1 MMRFIEM
8 LYADPLLK
16 FLVDTTMKSFVIFAV
31 AGLFAFCLRRKSAAV
46 RGFVWSLAIIGCLII
61 PLFSLVL
68 PKWELGILPEAP
80 VSIASIQLS
89 TKPVSSIPIAPI
101 PPQPNPV
108 TSQSGPLTT
117 LHWTDWIAIV
127 WAGAG
132 LFLFIRLIVGIV
144 AVWGISTG
152 SDDFSGQ
159 IEQLH
164 PGWNRQISVRL
175 STRITVPIVW
185 GFLRPVILLPVD
197 ANHWRTERLRAVL
210 LHELAHIERW
220 DWVVQ
225 TIAQVTCAVYWFNP
239 FVWFAA
245 RRMRIEA
252 EQACDD
258 QVLNAGYRSTDYA
271 QHLLDIVR
279 DVKTV
284 GSVSRAAVAITRSS
298 KIEGRLRTV
307 LAENLNRH
315 PVTKVTAGIG
325 LLVFICFA
333 VPMSAMHLAQ
343 AVNPE
348 ETLNQQ
354 IQEVSMSQSTPNED
368 RSHEITKPSQ
378 ADKNIEICTQ
388 NLVAIG
394 KAIEAYKKEHGDF
407 PEWLSDLH
415 PKHLADANT
424 LICPAD
430 EEGGKTIFPMNTD
443 PKMPVS
449 YGYQFHPEYREEKST
464 QREMYGDII
473 PLVRCRHHENED
485 FDCLNLSF
493 SSKIYKSSAVWEF
506 TPEEMYDSHEA
517 AITAFENAL
526 ARYPDD
532 RRFFDLYPL
541 LVRLHTKVGNEQS
554 ADTLIERLKSGMIPD
569 LDGYRTVFD
578 IFAGMEL
585 YEDMLEIFKESE
597 QQRPNEQPILARLA
611 YIYKKLGNI
620 ELAEVYY
627 RKSDPTYE
635 LWGKPVTDFSVTD
648 LDGSPISL
656 QDYRGKVVLLD
667 FWGVWCGFCIDE
679 MPNLKKIYATYKDQ
693 GFDIIGVS
701 LDDEE
706 SELRDYL
713 KENDIQW
720 RQIYSG
726 ERWKDDPLAQQY
738 EITGV
743 PEQWLIDRDGK
754 LITHKARGEDLERL
768 VLEALKDKSANQ

>member
-1 MMRFIEM
+1 MPHYPAVFARAPEVGTRYPTGSTRFNCIEPIVNK
-8 LYADPLLK
+8 AGI
-16 FLVDTTMKSFVIFAV
+16 VNTNRTDTASTQPRDQSE
-31 AGLFAFCLRRKSAAV
+31 
-46 RGFVWSLAIIGCLII
+46 WSSYCDALDRLDSN
-61 PLFSLVL
+61 SL
-68 PKWELGILPEAP
+68 GRC
-80 VSIASIQLS
+80 
-89 TKPVSSIPIAPI
+89 
-101 PPQPNPV
+101 
-108 TSQSGPLTT
+108 
-117 LHWTDWIAIV
+117 
-127 WAGAG
+127 G
-132 LFLFIRLIVGIV
+132 LFLFIRLIVGIG
-144 AVWGISTG
+144 AVWHLSAR
-152 SDDFSGQ
+152 SSNFSRAV
-159 IEQLH
+159 EQLRSN
-164 PGWNRQISVRL
+164 WNRRANVRL
-175 STRITVPIVW
+175 SNRITVPIVW

-258 QVLNAGYRSTDYA
+258 QVLDAGYRSTDYA

-368 RSHEITKPSQ
+368 RSDETTKPSQ
-378 ADKNIEICTQ
+378 ADKNIEICKQ
-388 NLVAIG
+388 HLVEIG
-394 KAIEAYKKEHGDF
+394 KVIQAYQKEHGDF

-569 LDGYRTVFD
+569 LDGYRMLFD
-578 IFAGMEL
+578 VLVRIER
-585 YEDMLEIFKESE
+585 YEEMLEIFKEAE
-597 QQRPNEQPILARLA
+597 QQHPDAEPILWRLA
-611 YIYKKLGNI
+611 HIYRKLGNI
-620 ELAEVYY
+620 ELADVYD
-627 RKSDPTYE
+627 RKADPKYE
-635 LWGKPVTDFSVTD
+635 LWGKPVTDFSATD
-648 LDGSPISL
+648 LDGKPISL

-667 FWGVWCGFCIDE
+667 FWGAWCGFCIDE

-706 SELRDYL
+706 SELRDYI
-713 KENDIQW
+713 KKNDIQW
-720 RQIYSG
+720 RQIFSG
-726 ERWKDDPLAQQY
+726 KRWMDDPLAQQY